1 MNNTKGVFCSCAVL
15 ILTTFTSYFTISY
28 SSPAPL
34 VGSEDLILNTVEPGY
49 LQLIGSCAKP
59 PSTPARSIT
68 YKCNGEYSEYCTA
81 GRTVPEYTVVNIS
94 CNPGYFSLN
103 GDSNE
108 TVSVCID
115 KKWIPAHTRCHK
127 MCDRLYSNYM
137 NVHLECFQGNKSIP
151 CGEYSLT
158 PGARVRSSCKL
169 AHRYEN
175 YKSTYQEINCGED
188 GKWDAA
194 LIPCIPGCEK
204 TPGSHFEAPWH
215 VMFLHNDPETVHT
228 CSGTIISPRLILTT
242 EFCVHLQMKKEFK
255 EDANATQYSLIVT
268 RFPKYQR
275 LYEIAEF
282 RYFNQA
288 KYTYNI
294 GRIQTPMIVV
304 LKEEL
309 EFNSFVSPA
318 NIQWENPSRLDMW
331 NGTVQILYAV
341 FFKFVQLVRFSNQQ
355 KMKTIGSQIR
365 VSTMMDH
372 SLKKGSSNDLADT
385 FLGRPISYSIN
396 FLSHIA
402 CKERWTYPY
411 FALFWANV
419 LGGETTLVD
428 NSFLLDANLMCLE
441 YENDITYG
449 IGSGVIVEE
458 NNCYFMRG
466 IMGVALDL
474 PKIIKKIDKSPWNN
488 PPLKQSLD
496 CDKEIPPEL
505 SKFGQNVKFWC
516 DVTSRLKKLQKTTG
530 NRSEIPRNFA
540 SSIDIADYIDWIKK
554 VRDETENQ

>member
-1 MNNTKGVFCSCAVL
+1 MNNTKGVFCSSAVL

-34 VGSEDLILNTVEPGY
+34 VGSKDLILNNTD
-49 LQLIGSCAKP
+49 GSCLKP
-59 PSTPARSIT
+59 PSTPDKSIT

-81 GRTVPEYTVVNIS
+81 GRIVPEYTVVNIS

-115 KKWIPAHTRCHK
+115 KKWIPAHLRCHK

-137 NVHLECFQGNKSIP
+137 NVHLECFHGNKSIP
-151 CGEYSLT
+151 CGENSLI

-169 AHRYEN
+169 AHKYEN
-175 YKSTYQEINCGED
+175 YKSTYREINCGED

-204 TPGSHFEAPWH
+204 PPGSHFEAPWH
-215 VMFLHNDPETVHT
+215 VTFLKNYGETVHT
-228 CSGTIISPRLILTT
+228 CSGTIISPRLILTL
-242 EFCVHLQMKKEFK
+242 EFCVHLQMSTSKEFK
-255 EDANATQYSLIVT
+255 EDVNGTQYSLIVT

-282 RYFNQA
+282 RYFNRA
-288 KYTYNI
+288 KYTYNFS
-294 GRIQTPMIVV
+294 RVQTPMIIV

-331 NGTVQILYAV
+331 NGTVQ
-341 FFKFVQLVRFSNQQ
+341 
-355 KMKTIGSQIR
+355 
-365 VSTMMDH
+365 VSTMMDN
-372 SLKKGSSNDLADT
+372 SLKKESSDAYADT
-385 FLGRPISYSIN
+385 FLGRPVSYSIN

-411 FALFWANV
+411 LAFFWATV
-419 LGGETTLVD
+419 LGGNTTLD
-428 NSFLLDANLMCLE
+428 DKSFLLDANLTCLE

-449 IGSGVIVEE
+449 VGSGVIVEE

-474 PKIIKKIDKSPWNN
+474 PKFIQKTDKIPWKN
-488 PPLKQSLD
+488 PPFKQSLD

-505 SKFGQNVKFWC
+505 SQFGQNAKFLC
-516 DVTSRLKKLQKTTG
+516 DVISRLQKLQKTTG
-530 NRSEIPRNFA
+530 NRPEIPRNFGA
-540 SSIDIADYIDWIKK
+540 SIDIADYIDWIKK